1 MNPLADRVP
10 SVVLLGLDE
19 RQRAGG
25 EHRVVTVGS
34 EQLALLPTG
43 IDGAAR
49 AGFAAGVEVA
59 DPAKPEPA
67 GDVLGLCGG
76 RRWKGG
82 RRPGGPPVSG
92 SRRTRRRCAAR
103 SVQCCEWAGH
113 RRTRAFSPSTSV
125 RLYRTSS
132 NSRPIPPCR
141 STCTSAIADDPAAD
155 SAGAFSCAFAPPAP
169 TRRTKPGPG
178 HRTNL
183 TRRAN
188 LASHRRLLCGWTGP
202 QKKPI
207 LPAQSRQS
215 CVAIHAQ
222 PAQSAVRP
230 GSRPIGG
237 RCFHPAQGPRPS
249 LTPHNTTRRQTRRP
263 QPYRPTLAGPRVMC
277 HRDQTITM
285 HTFHAVCGSPDIRP
299 LYIPDSGD
307 GSSVNRCHTIQ
318 GVERNEGS
326 RLQGPERGQR

>member
-34 EQLALLPTG
+34 GQLALLPTG

-49 AGFAAGVEVA
+49 TGFAAGVEVA

-82 RRPGGPPVSG
+82 RRPGGPPVPG
-92 SRRTRRRCAAR
+92 SRRTRRRRAAR

-178 HRTNL
+178 HRTNP

-207 LPAQSRQS
+207 LHAQRDNRASQSTLNPHSRRCVQAQDRSAVGASIRPRGHARHLRHTTQPAGKPAGHSPTDQLLRAPGS
-215 CVAIHAQ
+215 CVIVTK
-222 PAQSAVRP
+222 P
-230 GSRPIGG
+230 
-237 RCFHPAQGPRPS
+237 
-249 LTPHNTTRRQTRRP
+249 
-263 QPYRPTLAGPRVMC
+263 
-277 HRDQTITM
+277 
-285 HTFHAVCGSPDIRP
+285 
-299 LYIPDSGD
+299 
-307 GSSVNRCHTIQ
+307 
-318 GVERNEGS
+318 
-326 RLQGPERGQR
+326 